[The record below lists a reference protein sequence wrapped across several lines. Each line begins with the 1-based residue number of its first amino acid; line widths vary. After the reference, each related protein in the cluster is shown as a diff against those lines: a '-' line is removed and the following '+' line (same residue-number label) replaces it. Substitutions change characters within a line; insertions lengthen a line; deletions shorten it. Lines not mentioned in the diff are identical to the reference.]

1 MIPLTNLDSL
11 RLVSSSSATL
21 DVVAIFEGADSGNTK
36 QLTKISTATTTTIV
50 NAPRQ
55 EREVN
60 HVFVRNTHAS
70 TSVDITFQIFDGTNT
85 YTLYKATVLAGQCLI
100 WDKNGIKIYDAI
112 GIEL

>member
-70 TSVDITFQIFDGTNT
+70 TSVDITFQILMAPTPTRCTKQQCWQDNASSGTRMVLR
-85 YTLYKATVLAGQCLI
+85 YTTP
-100 WDKNGIKIYDAI
+100 
-112 GIEL
+112 